1 MRLDSDEL
9 AWNEIATERFKWQSM
24 LARVLKGDIVKGEKT
39 RIANQVKKP
48 GLNKELSDEIWLELK
63 AWLNGRTMQEMEQ
76 SLTYL
81 RDSSDSVFE
90 EIMKFQIPQGKIL
103 SLDALEAILQDL
115 MNRYHS
121 VVSYWPNLKKM
132 YKDKPITNT
141 AEFTARIDV
150 MNSWLNFKTNLT
162 LRRQELDAW
171 INRFSPISS
180 SDNFQED
187 FDGVPQWNCKMKIL
201 AEQLMK
207 EKNIESIFQKKNFL
221 SAITLDVQTETT
233 FYSLQRNF
241 DKDEHK
247 ISL

>member
-1 MRLDSDEL
+1 
-9 AWNEIATERFKWQSM
+9 
-24 LARVLKGDIVKGEKT
+24 
-39 RIANQVKKP
+39 
-48 GLNKELSDEIWLELK
+48 
-63 AWLNGRTMQEMEQ
+63 
-76 SLTYL
+76 
-81 RDSSDSVFE
+81 
-90 EIMKFQIPQGKIL
+90 
-103 SLDALEAILQDL
+103 
-115 MNRYHS
+115 
-121 VVSYWPNLKKM
+121 M

-162 LRRQELDAW
+162 LRRQELDDW

-247 ISL
+247 IFL